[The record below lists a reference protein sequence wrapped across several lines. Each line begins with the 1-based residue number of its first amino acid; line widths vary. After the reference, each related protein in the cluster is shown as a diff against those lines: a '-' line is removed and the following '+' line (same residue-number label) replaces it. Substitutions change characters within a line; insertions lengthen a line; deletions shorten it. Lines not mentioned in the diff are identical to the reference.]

1 MSVARNAPCPCGSG
15 KKHKKC
21 CLAKDESARAADRVA
36 TRDSAAAGVEETET
50 VKAGAQRGSVGRT
63 KARAHQRPA
72 AQTGA
77 GQTLRRRR
85 VGAE

>member
-21 CLAKDESARAADRVA
+21 CLAKDESARSAEQAAARA
-36 TRDSAAAGVEETET
+36 AAAAGVEETEK
-50 VKAGAQRGSVGRT
+50 VKAGAQRGRAGRT
-63 KARAHQRPA
+63 RSRAQQHPA
-72 AQTGA
+72 SQGGA

-85 VGAE
+85 VGTD